1 MSLFVEMNLTCPECA
16 EVFSFDAVGSVNAD
30 RRPDL
35 RDEILEDVF
44 QTATCSACDHSFRL
58 EPDFNYLDV
67 GQGQWIAALP
77 ARALRDHLEIAAEKQ
92 AVFDLSY
99 GAQAPA
105 AAQAVGQDLAR
116 RLVFG
121 WPALR
126 EKLVLADL
134 GFDDVLWEVA
144 KLDLLRSLPEAPL
157 AEGVELRLLGLT
169 GGAAG
174 NDDREDDGD
183 PAAEALLDLVW
194 VRAESEEVLNR
205 FQVSRD
211 LYDGIAD
218 NPEPWVPVRA
228 MLAAGVFVDMQKLF
242 MGEGAAPP
250 PGAVE
255 AGSGAAPPP

>member
-35 RDEILEDVF
+35 RQEILDDVF
-44 QTATCSACDHSFRL
+44 QIATCSACAHEFRL

-67 GQGQWIAALP
+67 GRRQWIAALP
-77 ARALRDHLEIAAEKQ
+77 ARELRDHLEIAQEKQ

-99 GAQAPA
+99 GDQAPA
-105 AAQAVGQDLAR
+105 AAQAVGGDLAR

-134 GFDDVLWEVA
+134 GFEDVLWEVA

-157 AEGVELRLLGLT
+157 AEGVELRLLGLSAVDET
-169 GGAAG
+169 
-174 NDDREDDGD
+174 D
-183 PAAEALLDLVW
+183 PSAALLDLVW
-194 VRAESEEVLNR
+194 IRSETEEVLNH

-211 LYDGIAD
+211 LYDAIAA
-218 NPEPWVPVRA
+218 NPDPWVPVRA
-228 MLAAGVFVDMQKLF
+228 MLAAGMFVDMQKLF
-242 MGEGAAPP
+242 MGEGPAPGAGADRGASAAPP
-250 PGAVE
+250 P
-255 AGSGAAPPP
+255 

>member
-77 ARALRDHLEIAAEKQ
+77 ARKARGHLEAAAEKE

-99 GAQAPA
+99 GAGAPA
-105 AAQAVGQDLAR
+105 AAQAVGKDLTR

-126 EKLVLADL
+126 EKLVLAGL

-157 AEGVELRLLGLT
+157 AEGVELRLLGLS
-169 GGAAG
+169 GSAA
-174 NDDREDDGD
+174 D
-183 PAAEALLDLVW
+183 PADGAGAEALLDLVW
-194 VRAESEEVLNR
+194 VRAESEEVLNH

-228 MLAAGVFVDMQKLF
+228 MLASGLFVDMQKLF

-250 PGAVE
+250 
-255 AGSGAAPPP
+255 

>member
-1 MSLFVEMNLTCPECA
+1 MSLFVEMNLTCPQCA

-35 RDEILEDVF
+35 RQEILEGVF
-44 QTATCSACDHSFRL
+44 QIASCSACDHSFRL

-67 GQGQWIAALP
+67 GHGQWIAALP
-77 ARALRDHLEIAAEKQ
+77 ARKARDHLEAAAEKE

-99 GAQAPA
+99 GAAAPA
-105 AAQAVGQDLAR
+105 AAQAVGKDLTR

-126 EKLVLADL
+126 EKLVLAEL

-157 AEGVELRLLGLT
+157 AEGVELRLLGLS
-169 GGAAG
+169 GAT
-174 NDDREDDGD
+174 D
-183 PAAEALLDLVW
+183 PDAVKADALLDLVW
-194 VRAESEEVLNR
+194 VRAESEEVLNH

-218 NPEPWVPVRA
+218 NPDPWVPVRA
-228 MLAAGVFVDMQKLF
+228 MLASGLFVDMQKLF

-250 PGAVE
+250 P
-255 AGSGAAPPP
+255 